1 MSLLTEKNNLLVQNE
16 SLNRLYVK
24 TYGERAINIA
34 LKNARYLFNK
44 LRLVDYPCRF
54 DESLNKVQ
62 FKKPPAYLVDKWQL
76 VIQGDWAEI
85 LVTSGIDQN
94 IIDTFIEDLKKC
106 ELPENF
112 FNEETLNQS
121 AIQIVEALERNDRVA
136 AAIMLRHLATNSSE
150 FSEDYLLRVA
160 KALETDNWDEVA
172 DDFIKHNFIGRND
185 YILLVGPFRR
195 NKEGQGDIK
204 LTAIFGRIDS
214 IPLPIEDLEAAARE
228 AFGKLLQPLAPTL
241 AVESIASC
249 GNIGQQE
256 AFLPPDC
263 WCVSDSEH
271 GPALVNMTAHQERLK
286 HWTQERIRRIFEPE
300 TANLILQLLDDKS
313 MQFQEY
319 WLHEA
324 GHAAGMGLKLKIE
337 HNLFPTFNQSG
348 WEEYKTD
355 VAGFYLAAKVLTPEQ
370 VGRLV
375 AATFC
380 IRFGIDA
387 HRPGGLEKDHDVFSC
402 VLLLD
407 RLLLSGQFQLLEN
420 NQLRLLDVSY
430 EGLYK
435 ATIPHRL
442 EAEALIQQELA
453 AVDNPSKIMEV
464 YHWHQP
470 HPFIRALLERLVECC
485 R

>member
-1 MSLLTEKNNLLVQNE
+1 MSFLTENQNLLVRNE
-16 SLNRLYVK
+16 RLDGLYAK
-24 TYGERAINIA
+24 PNGEKEVNFA

-44 LRLVDYPCRF
+44 LRLINYPCLLN
-54 DESLNKVQ
+54 ESLNKVQ
-62 FKKPPAYLVDKWQL
+62 FKKPPVYLVDKWQL
-76 VIQGDWAEI
+76 AIQGVWAEI
-85 LVTSGIDQN
+85 IVTPAIDRN
-94 IIDTFIEDLKKC
+94 RIDAFIEELKAC
-106 ELPENF
+106 QLPKNY
-112 FNEETLNQS
+112 FNEETLNRL
-121 AIQIVEALERNDRVA
+121 AVQIIEALEKNDRA
-136 AAIMLRHLATNSSE
+136 RAAIMLRHLATSSSE
-150 FSEDYLLRVA
+150 FSEAYLLRIA
-160 KALETDNWDEVA
+160 NALETDNWDAVA

-185 YILLVGPFRR
+185 YILIVGPFRR

-214 IPLPIEDLEAAARE
+214 IPLPIEDLEVAARE
-228 AFGKLLQPLAPTL
+228 AFGQLLQPLAPTF
-241 AVESIASC
+241 AIESIAAC
-249 GNIGQQE
+249 GNIGEQE

-263 WCVSDSEH
+263 WCLSKSDR

-286 HWTQERIRRIFEPE
+286 HWTQKRIRRIFEPE

-337 HNLFPTFNQSG
+337 HDLFPTFTQSG

-355 VAGFYLAAKVLTPEQ
+355 IAGFYLAAKVLTPEQ

-387 HRPGGLEKDHDVFSC
+387 HRLGGPEKDHDVFSC

-453 AVDNPSKIMEV
+453 AVDNPSKIMEF
-464 YHWHQP
+464 YSWQQP
-470 HPFIRALLERLVECC
+470 HPFIKMLLDRLIERC